1 MNKEKL
7 AYQTLVANL
16 LTIIS
21 ALDIVAD
28 DLDDLAEVEPSTRI
42 MLELAVRDL
51 NHLYIEHNELSE
63 GKEKTHLVGA

>member
-7 AYQTLVANL
+7 EYQTLVANL

-51 NHLYIEHNELSE
+51 NHLYIEHNERSE
-63 GKEKTHLVGA
+63 GKEKTHH